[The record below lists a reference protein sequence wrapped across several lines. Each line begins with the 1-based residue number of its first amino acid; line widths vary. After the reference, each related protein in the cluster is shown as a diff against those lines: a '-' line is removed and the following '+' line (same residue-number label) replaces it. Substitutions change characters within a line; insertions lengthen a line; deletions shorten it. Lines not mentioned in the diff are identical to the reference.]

1 MNIDKERHLLDTIHI
16 IDEYLAKPKTGSNAS
31 STQNFT
37 MPGRDT
43 PQISSELL
51 KGVAASSLALSLVPT
66 PLIFAAVSAIPSL
79 ISLVSGDKDEDKA
92 VRADKERLLAVFV
105 ERATYSP
112 SQAREAGYRFQP
124 GHPMSG
130 KSYRRHPLADIS
142 EEGNKQLYIP
152 SETYDAHVLEER
164 ESELIRLLVSLGATR
179 ISITKN
185 TTSTKSSLIKAGG
198 SIDAGAIATA
208 GAGLGRDSQHASGTS
223 DTRVFTLTGNAWDA
237 SREIDVN
244 KFFWLAF
251 EPSWKAVL
259 FARQYGGCTEASLEL
274 KENTSFS
281 EDTNIELSIKVKQIG
296 GGASANF
303 GASDNGQRA
312 HLINVQFA
320 AAEPKI

>member
-16 IDEYLAKPKTGSNAS
+16 IDEYLAKPKTGSHAS
-31 STQNFT
+31 SNQNFT
-37 MPGRDT
+37 MPGRDA

-79 ISLVSGDKDEDKA
+79 ISLVSGDNDEDKA
-92 VRADKERLLAVFV
+92 ARAEKERLLAVFV

-142 EEGNKQLYIP
+142 EEENKHLYIP

-185 TTSTKSSLIKAGG
+185 TTSTTSSQIKAGG
-198 SIDAGAIATA
+198 SIDASAIATA
-208 GAGLGRDSQHASGTS
+208 GADFGRVSQHASGTS
-223 DTRVFTLTGNAWDA
+223 DTRVFTRTGNAWDA
-237 SREIDVN
+237 SREFDVN

-281 EDTNIELSIKVKQIG
+281 EDTSIELSIKVKQIG
-296 GGASANF
+296 GGASASF
-303 GASDNGQRA
+303 GASDNGQRV

-320 AAEPKI
+320 AAEP